1 MPQNTGTL
9 IGATIRPNDSTDKY
23 AVAFAEE
30 LKGGYV
36 LATTRSALYT
46 WATTYPARCEVNQT
60 VAFITSENLELRLT
74 NHSNRGNA
82 GGWTD
87 SIDFFSSS
95 VIKGASFQFKA
106 ITGII
111 PTTGTTVI
119 SAGNSFNTV
128 DPADAG
134 ITINRV
140 TSDGTNFLFL
150 ANIHATNSL
159 FFANTSYTKTP
170 DGDTFELKPNCCML
184 LVGDDTTRYI
194 TGGGGG
200 SLDGSEVLALV
211 LNGLGAGSNT
221 PITSSNTLIEAF
233 ANLQAQVTAR
243 LAGTLASDA
252 ETQITGSVSEDNKF
266 VSRLKLFN
274 WWVWIKTQVQDIA
287 GIWTFSDATDS
298 TSTTTGGL
306 KVSGGLGVAKTLFAK
321 AVKVSDL
328 LGGTTRHL
336 TVNTNGELV
345 ATADVK
351 EHTDIIGA
359 VGGNQF
365 ENILPYAVL
374 VSGAISSI
382 SSVDSAVVNIRV
394 SGSINGTYSTPSYP
408 YNVSANSVIYI
419 KFDYASSTALAGSIK
434 VLIKDN

>member
-74 NHSNRGNA
+74 DHSNRGNA

-221 PITSSNTLIEAF
+221 PITSSNTIIEAF
-233 ANLQAQVTAR
+233 ANLQAQINAR
-243 LAGTLASDA
+243 LAGTLANDA
-252 ETQITGSVSEDNKF
+252 ETQITSGVSEDNKF

-274 WWVWIKTQVQDIA
+274 WWAWIKGINQTIT
-287 GIWTFSDATDS
+287 GIWTIATLKLS
-298 TSTTTGGL
+298 GLTGSTTQIVGVTATGEII
-306 KVSGGLGVAKTLFAK
+306 GLGDYKQFDVP
-321 AVKVSDL
+321 VL
-328 LGGTTRHL
+328 LPGGTQY
-336 TVNTNGELV
+336 
-345 ATADVK
+345 D
-351 EHTDIIGA
+351 
-359 VGGNQF
+359 
-365 ENILPYAVL
+365 NILAFPIKNAGQVTAL
-374 VSGAISSI
+374 TANSDVT
-382 SSVDSAVVNIRV
+382 NIRF
-394 SGSINGTYSTPSYP
+394 SSSFGGTYSTPSFP
-408 YNVSANSVIYI
+408 YTVSANSTFYI
-419 KFDYASSTALAGSIK
+419 KLDYTSNTVNSSWIRLTIK
-434 VLIKDN
+434 EN

>member
-194 TGGGGG
+194 TGGGGSG

-221 PITSSNTLIEAF
+221 PITSSNTIIEAF
-233 ANLQAQVTAR
+233 ANLQAQINAR
-243 LAGTLASDA
+243 LAGALASDA
-252 ETQITGSVSEDNKF
+252 ETQITSGVSEDNKF

-274 WWVWIKTQVQDIA
+274 WWVWVKGQVQSISA
-287 GIWTFSDATDS
+287 IWTHSALIKYSSDLSGSYDNRSLVDKAYADTKQAALTDTNVGSFSN
-298 TSTTTGGL
+298 GL
-306 KVSGGLGVAKTLFAK
+306 TAKTTP
-321 AVKVSDL
+321 VD
-328 LGGTTRHL
+328 
-336 TVNTNGELV
+336 
-345 ATADVK
+345 AD
-351 EHTDIIGA
+351 TL
-359 VGGNQF
+359 
-365 ENILPYAVL
+365 NI
-374 VSGAISSI
+374 
-382 SSVDSAVVNIRV
+382 VDSADSNKAKKLTW
-394 SGSINGTYSTPSYP
+394 SN
-408 YNVSANSVIYI
+408 
-419 KFDYASSTALAGSIK
+419 
-434 VLIKDN
+434 